1 MASKFLQLALIM
13 SMVDKASSPLKTMTK
28 SAGAVTSATDKAARA
43 VQNLESVSEKWVRRS
58 KNLMM
63 WGAGFEAFGSSIIDK
78 FKGPLDSFARLEN
91 GMSSLKVAMMDS
103 TGAVSDNFKD
113 LSNLAV
119 DLSNKLP
126 TTAEEMHKVAAAGIA
141 MGMSADSMI
150 NGGLKA
156 ASNFAMAAMGGDFTR
171 SMEITNSLQKS
182 WKIDAG
188 DLEKSLDL
196 MARAASVGVNT
207 EDMMSA
213 LAKTGL
219 QAQGRNA
226 AGYTNFEKMMPYLTT
241 ILADKTMSGDVV
253 GRNFSQM
260 MNAVIKADTN
270 EFKKKFGLG
279 LEFVKDGKFAGLE
292 NMVEQLEKLSS
303 LNDVKRTQAIEK
315 LFGQSS
321 EILGIVNKLISEGN
335 RGVQNMANSMQ
346 KFASIQNKVDAANTT
361 LSAKWN
367 AFTGTLD
374 TSLGRLIEPANGM
387 LKTVTDGLNVMAAAV
402 GDFAKEW
409 PRLSA
414 ILVDTGLIVG
424 GVTYLI
430 GNFVTTTG
438 MFLMYLPGV
447 IKLWKD
453 TVFWFQFHALVL
465 KEEQLPAMKKNII
478 AAATWAKELATKL
491 WGGLVAAA
499 TASKAFAVK
508 LFTVHIPAVFSAIA
522 AHGLFALAVAG
533 AVVGIAG
540 LVYFITQLADNT
552 TAAGNDLRVLISGFD
567 GLWAVIKKIGGFV
580 IYLATL
586 GNYIPEWASDA
597 ETDIDNMASER
608 QIGRYA
614 EVAQTPASSML
625 SQVGGDTY
633 NLNLEVNNNG
643 KDLDPNSL
651 KRTVM
656 EAVGELKQKEKRDD
670 ARTYSKLAFTR

>member
-28 SAGAVTSATDKAARA
+28 SAGAATSATDKAARA

-78 FKGPLDSFARLEN
+78 FKGPIDSFARLEN

-522 AHGLFALAVAG
+522 AHGLLALAVAG

-540 LVYFITQLADNT
+540 LVYFITQLCDNT
-552 TAAGNDLRVLISGFD
+552 TEAGNDLRVLISGFD

-586 GNYIPEWASDA
+586 GNYIPKWASDA

>member
-13 SMVDKASSPLKTMTK
+13 SMVDKASLPLKTMTK

-43 VQNLESVSEKWVRRS
+43 VQNLESVSEKWMRRS

-78 FKGPLDSFARLEN
+78 FKGPIDSFARLEN

-103 TGAVSDNFKD
+103 TGAVSDNFKA

-207 EDMMSA
+207 EDMMTA

-219 QAQGRNA
+219 QAQGRGETGFGNLA
-226 AGYTNFEKMMPYLTT
+226 QMMPYLAT

-253 GRNFSQM
+253 GTNFSKM
-260 MNAVIKADTN
+260 MSKALTADTAKL
-270 EFKKKFGLG
+270 KKNFGIDLN
-279 LEFVKDGKFAGLE
+279 FVKDGKFAGLE
-292 NMVEQLEKLSS
+292 NMVDQLQKLAA
-303 LNDVKRTQAIEK
+303 LDATKQAMAINQ
-315 LFGQSS
+315 LFGDSVELQS
-321 EILGIVNKLISEGN
+321 IVFKLISEGN
-335 RGVQNMANSMQ
+335 RGVKNMEKTMQ

-361 LSAKWN
+361 LSAKWS

-586 GNYIPEWASDA
+586 GNYIPKWASDA
-597 ETDIDNMASER
+597 EADIDNMASER